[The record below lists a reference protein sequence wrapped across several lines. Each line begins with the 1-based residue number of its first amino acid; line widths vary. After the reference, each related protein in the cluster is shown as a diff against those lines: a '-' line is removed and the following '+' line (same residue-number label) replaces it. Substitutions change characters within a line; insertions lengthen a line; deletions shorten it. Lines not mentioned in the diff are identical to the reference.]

1 MNYLFY
7 FYHLCFT
14 LWIWEIETLKVIQFN
29 IILILSPPRVDRE
42 EHINRWQQG
51 KSHFK
56 VRGKSESP
64 VAADMELWVL
74 HQNPA
79 SHSYLI
85 THAQSF
91 IMWLG
96 FQEGAFVFWFSFN
109 HFMFS
114 LASNWLLI
122 DYSHRGENKEIVN
135 FAEEKLL
142 NFSFPKG
149 NHSVPQ

>member
-1 MNYLFY
+1 M
-7 FYHLCFT
+7 
-14 LWIWEIETLKVIQFN
+14 
-29 IILILSPPRVDRE
+29 
-42 EHINRWQQG
+42 
-51 KSHFK
+51 
-56 VRGKSESP
+56 
-64 VAADMELWVL
+64 
-74 HQNPA
+74 
-79 SHSYLI
+79 
-85 THAQSF
+85 
-91 IMWLG
+91 
-96 FQEGAFVFWFSFN
+96 FWFSFN